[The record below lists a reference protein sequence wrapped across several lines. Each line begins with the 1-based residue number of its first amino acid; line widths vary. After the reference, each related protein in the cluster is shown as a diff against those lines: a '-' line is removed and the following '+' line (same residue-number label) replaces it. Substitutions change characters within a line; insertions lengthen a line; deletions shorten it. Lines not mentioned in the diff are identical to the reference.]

1 MSKFLNTCF
10 VRHPLVFFD
19 RYMLRIPAHIGCTSG
34 WAGCEFTFQLAP
46 DVWALDVSSST
57 VRSVQVVDLKPY
69 DDVTGYFRGN
79 PRGRNH
85 AIGAFWMLD
94 NRHRVSTVTLNS
106 KHEYLFMSELSGSS
120 LAISH
125 GFDNVVHRSSP
136 EHRLGLMNTLIP
148 AQNPNLKFSHFTPE
162 RHYDRADNR
171 QTVFFG
177 LRSRCRRKW
186 RFYHQ
191 TTQFLQ
197 NSNSESGR
205 FREDG
210 YQYVRFC
217 KNVEFSIPFT

>member
-19 RYMLRIPAHIGCTSG
+19 RYMLRIPAHIGITPG
-34 WAGCEFTFQLAP
+34 AAAIEFTLQLAP
-46 DVWALDVSSST
+46 GIWALDLSSSP
-57 VRSVQVVDLKPY
+57 VRSVQVVDLMHY

-85 AIGAFWMLD
+85 AVGAFWMPE
-94 NRHRVSTVTLNS
+94 NRHRVSTVKLNS
-106 KHEYLFMSELSGSS
+106 KHAHLFMNALSGCS

-125 GFDNVVHRSSP
+125 GFDNVVHLSPP
-136 EHRLGLMNTLIP
+136 EHRVRLINTLIP
-148 AQNPNLKFSHFTPE
+148 AQSPNLKFSHFTPE
-162 RHYDRADNR
+162 RHYDSGGC

-197 NSNSESGR
+197 NSDSEFGR